1 VRALEVS
8 PEDPNQVFPVMDLRW
23 WEVLEPGSGVV
34 RQKEEE
40 VTNDEVIT
48 VCSSE
53 LAGQSVVSKPE
64 LRLRFP

>member
-1 VRALEVS
+1 
-8 PEDPNQVFPVMDLRW
+8 MDLRW